1 MLQQWLQEPNGA
13 EKAAREWHR
22 CTPQDILW
30 LSQCLCE
37 DRHQSLWDPL
47 FHSLSQAPSQLLGP
61 MMTAA
66 VRHAARTKGGA
77 PQIDRHLVEAASRLF
92 GPESTQAELLDHH
105 LAQGDAAS
113 GRGSLRCLYW
123 LTVPRSL
130 ERARQ
135 PYFLRRFLRD
145 DRLDDE
151 LLEVLLFQPEFHSP
165 QDQALLQEALAR
177 SSAFK
182 TVDLA
187 RRFDLQLRFGRALLE
202 MPERFQAAWE
212 LWDTQP
218 AFDPH
223 FHSHDA
229 RPHEWAWLSLAL
241 TCPRQRLHYFAARHL
256 DSKPQEPPPSLLE
269 ALVQSALDDP
279 DPSFCRAF
287 VEPAHR
293 YFGADAVALRLLEA
307 LLGSSERYRW
317 SALNAF
323 YWLHG
328 PYRDD
333 TRQRVRSGVQQ
344 LASSHRD
351 PNFKAAL
358 RSIFESIPMD

>member
-30 LSQCLCE
+30 LSQCLRA
-37 DRHQSLWDPL
+37 DQHQSLWDPL
-47 FHSLSQAPSQLLGP
+47 FHYLSQAPRELLAP
-61 MMTAA
+61 MVTAA

-92 GPESTQAELLDHH
+92 GVESTQAELLEQ

-123 LTVPRSL
+123 LTVPRPL

-135 PYFLRRFLRD
+135 PHFLRRFLRD
-145 DRLDDE
+145 HQLDDD
-151 LLEVLLFQPEFHSP
+151 LLEVLLFQPEFHGP
-165 QDQALLQEALAR
+165 HDQALLQQALAR
-177 SSAFK
+177 SSSFK
-182 TVDLA
+182 RVDSV
-187 RRFDLQLRFGRALLE
+187 RRFDLQRRFGRALLE

-212 LWDTQP
+212 LWETQS
-218 AFDPH
+218 AFEPQ
-223 FHSHDA
+223 FRTHDA
-229 RPHEWAWLSLAL
+229 RPDEWAWLSLAL

-256 DSKPQEPPPSLLE
+256 DSRPTDPPQSLLE
-269 ALVQSALDDP
+269 ALVQAALDDP
-279 DPSFCRAF
+279 DPSFCRSF
-287 VEPAHR
+287 VEPAHHF
-293 YFGADAVALRLLEA
+293 FGADAVALRLLDA

-328 PYRDD
+328 PYHED

-344 LASSHRD
+344 LARSHSD
-351 PNFKAAL
+351 PNFKAAM
-358 RSIFESIPMD
+358 RSTFESIPMD